1 MEYQRCGEHVVS
13 LIERSGVPMRMLNAS
28 EKPFP
33 LQLKQTIDGCVCVLG
48 VGNRYRRDDGAGSL
62 VAEHLVGRTDAR
74 SIDAGEAPE
83 NYLEQVARSHPDTV
97 LILDAFDFGGA
108 PGDLRILDP
117 ELAGSSGLSTHA
129 LSLRMTAD
137 YLSIRTHA
145 RLALLAIQPAD
156 IGLGT
161 ELSEEVSRAVEMLKE
176 TLVAV
181 LNEHVNGQHASTLQ

>member
-1 MEYQRCGEHVVS
+1 MENQRCSEHVVS
-13 LIERSGVPMRMLNAS
+13 LIERSGVPMRILNAS
-28 EKPFP
+28 EMPFSA
-33 LQLKQTIDGCVCVLG
+33 QLKRTFDGRVCVLG

-74 SIDAGEAPE
+74 SIDAGEVPE
-83 NYLEQVARSHPDTV
+83 NYLEQVARSHPDTI

-117 ELAGSSGLSTHA
+117 ELVGSSGLSTHA

-137 YLSIRTHA
+137 FLRARTQA

-161 ELSEEVSRAVEMLKE
+161 ELSQEVSRAVELLKE

-181 LNEHVNGQHASTLQ
+181 LNEYVNGQHASTPQ